1 MVLPQEMDS
10 QGETMIGKA
19 AVAAVAPLEQ
29 EPMVPTSV
37 GLVGQVELAVPAG
50 KQLHLAARVI

>member
-10 QGETMIGKA
+10 QGETMTGKV
-19 AVAAVAPLEQ
+19 AVAVVAPLVQ

-37 GLVGQVELAVPAG
+37 GLVGLVELAVPAG
-50 KQLHLAARVI
+50 NQLHLAARVI